1 MVCGAEN
8 ESRIKLLTEIGNFIV
23 IYHYGLV
30 GERLK
35 CSEVGAVRPGGAL
48 GSENAGMSSVMQM
61 RYLHTENPRF
71 PPQCKSSE
79 GKSALR
85 VFLVKGD

>member
-1 MVCGAEN
+1 M
-8 ESRIKLLTEIGNFIV
+8 
-23 IYHYGLV
+23 GLV
-30 GERLK
+30 GERFI
-35 CSEVGAVRPGGAL
+35 CSEVGGVSPGGANR
-48 GSENAGMSSVMQM
+48 SENAGMSSVMQM

-71 PPQCKSSE
+71 PSQCTSAK

>member
-1 MVCGAEN
+1 MAPKMYRGL
-8 ESRIKLLTEIGNFIV
+8 SILPKLETFLRFNRR
-23 IYHYGLV
+23 GLV

-61 RYLHTENPRF
+61 DLHRKPKVSRAMPSAEVSRPQGIPR
-71 PPQCKSSE
+71 
-79 GKSALR
+79 
-85 VFLVKGD
+85 

>member
-1 MVCGAEN
+1 MAPKMYRGL
-8 ESRIKLLTEIGNFIV
+8 SILPKLETPLC
-23 IYHYGLV
+23 GLV
-30 GERLK
+30 GERFI
-35 CSEVGAVRPGGAL
+35 CSEVGAVRPGGANR
-48 GSENAGMSSVMQM
+48 SENAGMSSVMQM

-71 PPQCKSSE
+71 PSQCISAK

>member
-1 MVCGAEN
+1 M
-8 ESRIKLLTEIGNFIV
+8 
-23 IYHYGLV
+23 GLV

-35 CSEVGAVRPGGAL
+35 CSEVGAVRPGEAL
-48 GSENAGMSSVMQM
+48 GSENAGMSSVIPM
-61 RYLHTENPRF
+61 RYRDTENPRF
-71 PPQCKSSE
+71 PSQCTSAK